1 MPVPQRIGPNS
12 RMILYPEAP
21 GIPDTDPQ
29 GVASIAVAAGGS
41 GYTTLP
47 TVAVVSSLGQGF
59 TGHAV
64 LTSGAVTS
72 IVVDTPG
79 YGYQSGDTATLTG
92 GDGSG
97 ATAGAVTLGVPQ
109 GFILP
114 IDGPDTFFSTAP
126 LQEAPVFMGP
136 PGEAPD
142 EVPGEINASGVTG
155 LGLEFNIIGFL
166 LKAFFGSSV
175 APVATA
181 GGFLHYFPLV
191 APPST
196 VQLQKEW
203 LDGTPQYMRNKGVY
217 LDTLTLPTSTSGA
230 QKAQPNWMGYGDELN
245 TATDGSAANLGG
257 TKTNLGYAATSSFYG
272 SLYYN
277 GVSLAT
283 VVSFPPAL
291 TRKISRQSV
300 AYNGGIA
307 GALNAGLVRAS
318 GPLELM
324 YTTSRNLQDYD
335 DAIQGRKLP
344 IEVVWADQRLQSVG
358 AFLYLALPQVTMERR
373 GPAVGGEV
381 GFTFPQ
387 TFKLRFDLTN
397 SALAAFILSGL
408 GPFTF
413 VGGTSDTLGVKID
426 GGSTQPISM
435 VTSGPQTAA
444 QVAATIN
451 GTLTGGVAEVF
462 PGSAAGVGGRLR
474 IKSNTKGPNGSV
486 QVITGT
492 THSAHTVLG
501 FDGVTRAGK
510 AATSMHA
517 FLFNGRNLQY

>member
-12 RMILYPEAP
+12 RIVLYPEAS
-21 GIPDTDPQ
+21 PDTDPQ
-29 GVASIAVAAGGS
+29 GVASIAVGTAGT
-41 GYTTLP
+41 GYTVAP
-47 TVAVVSSLGQGF
+47 SVTVADPTGQGF
-59 TGHAV
+59 AGHVV
-64 LTSGAVTS
+64 LSSGGAGSV
-72 IVVDTPG
+72 VVDDAG
-79 YGYQSGDTATLTG
+79 YGYTSPVATFSG

-97 ATAGAVTLGVPQ
+97 AVAGATTLGAPQ

-136 PGEAPD
+136 PGEAPST
-142 EVPGEINASGVTG
+142 VPGEIGAAGATNM
-155 LGLEFNIIGFL
+155 GLEFLISGFL
-166 LKAFFGSSV
+166 LKAFMGSST

-181 GGFLHYFPLV
+181 GGQLHYFPLA
-191 APPST
+191 APPGT

-203 LDGTPQYMRNKGVY
+203 LDGVAQYLRNKGVY

-230 QKAQPNWMGYGDELN
+230 QKLQPSWMGYGDELN

-257 TKTNLGYAATSSFYG
+257 TKTNLGYSATSSFYG
-272 SLYYN
+272 SLYYK
-277 GVSLAT
+277 GTSLAT

-291 TRKISRQSV
+291 SRKISRQSV

-307 GALNAGLVRAS
+307 GALNAGLVRAQ
-318 GPLELM
+318 GALELM

-335 DAIQGRKLP
+335 DAIQGTPLSL
-344 IEVVWADQRLQSVG
+344 EVVWADKRLASVG
-358 AFLYLALPQVTMERR
+358 AFLYLALPQVIMERR

-387 TFKLRFDLTN
+387 NFRLVFDQTA

-408 GPFTF
+408 GPYTF
-413 VGGTSDTLGVKID
+413 VAATSDTLGVKID

-435 VTSGPQTAA
+435 VTGSPQTAA
-444 QVAATIN
+444 QVVATIN

-462 PGSAAGVGGRLR
+462 PGSAAGVGGRFR
-474 IKSNTKGPNGSV
+474 IKSNTKGAGGSV

-517 FLFNGRNLQY
+517 FLFNSRNLQY